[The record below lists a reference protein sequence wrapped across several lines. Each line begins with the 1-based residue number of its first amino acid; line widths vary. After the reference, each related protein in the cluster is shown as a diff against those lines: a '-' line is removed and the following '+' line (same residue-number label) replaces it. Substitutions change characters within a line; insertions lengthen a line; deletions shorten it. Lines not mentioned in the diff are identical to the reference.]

1 MNPTGANKRRHQR
14 IRIELPVQAR
24 VSEANTIVLQLADI
38 SAQGMQLKMKSSEF
52 ESLREATSTKDQH
65 NSFEIRLTARLAWVM
80 PDEDGTFTT
89 GWEFNLL
96 DDEQRI
102 G

>member
-1 MNPTGANKRRHQR
+1 MNPSGANKRRHPR
-14 IRIELPVQAR
+14 IRVELPVQAR
-24 VSEANTIVLQLADI
+24 VDQANAVILQLADI
-38 SAQGMQLKMKSSEF
+38 SAQGMQLRMKSSEF
-52 ESLREATSTKDQH
+52 ESLRKAASAKDQH
-65 NSFEIRLTARLAWVM
+65 NSFEIQLTARLAWVM
-80 PDEDGTFTT
+80 PNEDGTFTT

>member
-1 MNPTGANKRRHQR
+1 MNPSGANKRRHPR
-14 IRIELPVQAR
+14 IRIDLPVQAR
-24 VSEANTIVLQLADI
+24 VDEANTVVLHLADI
-38 SAQGMQLKMKSSEF
+38 SAQGMQLRMKSSEF
-52 ESLREATSTKDQH
+52 ESLRKAAGAKNQH
-65 NSFEIRLTARLAWVM
+65 NNFEIQLTARLAWVM
-80 PDEDGTFTT
+80 PNEDGTFTT

>member
-1 MNPTGANKRRHQR
+1 MKSSGADKRRHQR
-14 IRIELPVQAR
+14 IRIELPVKAR
-24 VSEANTIVLQLADI
+24 VNEVNTIVLQLADL
-38 SAQGMQLKMKSSEF
+38 SAQGMQLKMKSSDF
-52 ESLREATSTKDQH
+52 ESLREATNTKNQ
-65 NSFEIRLTARLAWVM
+65 NNNFEIRITARLAWVM